1 MKEWNNA
8 SFIIVHRCPIL
19 KILLW
24 QCHHFFDRPFQ
35 NKILASCKS
44 CRRSRS
50 MTDAVEWATQKAAG
64 GIVSGE
70 INQHWLFCIPIQVGP
85 ATEHARNMRNWFA
98 LIIVPRQIASER
110 SFQKSWFTPPTPTL
124 EIRVFNNFGQ
134 RFGHLSKFCG
144 LIFFWIRCFDLH
156 IVIYSNIYNINLIRW
171 F

>member
-1 MKEWNNA
+1 MSGFDDDLINFNQICLMKEWNNA
-8 SFIIVHRCPIL
+8 SFIIFHRCPIL

-44 CRRSRS
+44 CRSLP

-110 SFQKSWFTPPTPTL
+110 SFQKSWFPPPTPTL
-124 EIRVFNNFGQ
+124 EIRVKQFWAKVWPYGSSVAWF
-134 RFGHLSKFCG
+134 
-144 LIFFWIRCFDLH
+144 FFWFAAS
-156 IVIYSNIYNINLIRW
+156 IYI
-171 F
+171 

>member
-1 MKEWNNA
+1 MHLS
-8 SFIIVHRCPIL
+8 SFCHRCPIL

-98 LIIVPRQIASER
+98 PIIVPRQIASER
-110 SFQKSWFTPPTPTL
+110 SFQKSWFPPPTPTL
-124 EIRVFNNFGQ
+124 EIRVFYNFGQ
-134 RFGHLSKFCG
+134 RFDENGSSVAWFLGFAAS
-144 LIFFWIRCFDLH
+144 
-156 IVIYSNIYNINLIRW
+156 IYI
-171 F
+171 

>member
-8 SFIIVHRCPIL
+8 SFIIFHRCPIL
-19 KILLW
+19 KILSW
-24 QCHHFFDRPFQ
+24 KCHHFFHRPFQ

-44 CRRSRS
+44 CRSLP

-110 SFQKSWFTPPTPTL
+110 SFQKSWNSPNSNPGNPSFQQFWAKVW
-124 EIRVFNNFGQ
+124 RKW
-134 RFGHLSKFCG
+134 KFCG
-144 LIFFWIRCFDLH
+144 LIFGIRCFDLH
-156 IVIYSNIYNINLIRW
+156 SDL
-171 F
+171 